1 MRSSAALRSSV
12 RSSSQDSRASLS
24 NESARSRD
32 SITNQVVGKPPGWA
46 YVDGIDEVYEM
57 KKRLSRSLGSAGR
70 GIRRVVL
77 SEQRK
82 EEQELERQRRRFDA
96 SMFEVQDDPWH
107 KRDEALLE
115 GLARANSTRTASMAR
130 HQRSISKQHSRPSL
144 VPKQEQP
151 QKETRHHTPHE
162 QQLQPGQTEQ
172 HQFTEQQLP
181 ETHRAHSSMRRGMSE
196 VTGTAP
202 PSEFTK
208 CREST
213 KPAAAAAAAAVATQ
227 AAAPETLAA

>member
-1 MRSSAALRSSV
+1 M
-12 RSSSQDSRASLS
+12 
-24 NESARSRD
+24 
-32 SITNQVVGKPPGWA
+32 
-46 YVDGIDEVYEM
+46 DGIDEVYEM

-115 GLARANSTRTASMAR
+115 RLARTNSTRTASMAR
-130 HQRSISKQHSRPSL
+130 RQGSIARQHSRPSL

-151 QKETRHHTPHE
+151 QEQTHQHTPQ
-162 QQLQPGQTEQ
+162 QQLQPGNTQQHHFTEQ
-172 HQFTEQQLP
+172 HLHEPEP
-181 ETHRAHSSMRRGMSE
+181 ETRRAHSSIRRGMSE
-196 VTGTAP
+196 LTGTAP
-202 PSEFTK
+202 TTESTK
-208 CREST
+208 RREST
-213 KPAAAAAAAAVATQ
+213 KPAAAATADVASQ